1 MIDYWQLA
9 DNFKTGDAVQKY
21 MPGDPG
27 GLSPF
32 VGRVT
37 AVHKGLGMIDVQWP
51 TGNERVSTDELVVC
65 NPSLMRYLPP
75 SLDQTYLAYDT
86 LKTARAAAPA
96 QWRSLELPQGFH
108 KDLARMWLRKA
119 GEVVAYD
126 ELWRRYAMQGVADD
140 IIRDEVQKFYLV
152 AKNLCDLRINQH
164 AKKTA
169 AYWVAQNRQYRVTQ
183 QELEGRKPNCPKC
196 GKAMR
201 KTTYAMSEGA
211 RHKLW
216 ACPKDL
222 VLIHQQHML
231 GPGGE
236 PVAW

>member
-1 MIDYWQLA
+1 VIDYWQLC
-9 DNFKTGDAVQKY
+9 DDFKAGNSVQKY

-51 TGNERVSTDELVVC
+51 SGPERVSSEELLVV
-65 NPSLMRYLPP
+65 NPALLRHLPP
-75 SLDQTYLAYDT
+75 SLDQQYLGYDS
-86 LKTARAAAPA
+86 LKERSASASP
-96 QWRSLELPQGFH
+96 WRTLELPQGFH

-119 GEVVAYD
+119 SEVLAYD
-126 ELWRRYAMQGVADD
+126 ELWRKYALNGVADEA
-140 IIRDEVQKFYLV
+140 IKDEVQKFYLV
-152 AKNLCDLRINQH
+152 ARNLVDLRIQQH
-164 AKKTA
+164 AVKTA

-183 QELEGRKPNCPKC
+183 EELEGRKPNCPKC
-196 GKAMR
+196 GKKMR
-201 KTTYAMSEGA
+201 KTTYKMTEGT
-211 RHKLW
+211 RQKLW

-222 VLIHQQHML
+222 FLIHQEHML

>member
-1 MIDYWQLA
+1 MIDYWQLC
-9 DNFKTGDAVQKY
+9 DDFKAGDSVQKY

-51 TGNERVSTDELVVC
+51 TGQERVSSDELLVV
-65 NPSLMRYLPP
+65 NPALKRHLPP
-75 SLDQTYLAYDT
+75 SLDQTYSSYDT
-86 LKTARAAAPA
+86 LKAKSASSSP
-96 QWRSLELPQGFH
+96 WRTLEVPQGFH
-108 KDLARMWLRKA
+108 RDLARLWLRQA
-119 GEVVAYD
+119 SEVSAYD
-126 ELWRRYAMQGVADD
+126 DLWRKYALNGVSDD
-140 IIRDEVQKFYLV
+140 TIKDEVGKFYLV
-152 AKNLCDLRINQH
+152 ARNLVGLRIQQH
-164 AKKTA
+164 AAKTA

-183 QELEGRKPNCPKC
+183 EELDARKPLCPKC
-196 GKAMR
+196 GRKMR
-201 KTTYAMSEGA
+201 RTTYKMEEGA
-211 RHKLW
+211 KHRLW

-222 VLIHQQHML
+222 FLIKQDHML